1 MTRQP
6 EPEVI
11 LNREELEDLRR
22 NLSKR
27 SIPGLEAEYQRVHHD
42 CRIEG
47 PRFPQPAAIQQLV
60 TLWRLIRQIRKRN
73 R

>member
-1 MTRQP
+1 MTRRQ

-11 LNREELEDLRR
+11 LSRAELDDLRR
-22 NLSKR
+22 DLSKL
-27 SIPGLEAEYQRVHHD
+27 STPGLETEYQRVHHD